1 MDLNLHS
8 VSLGEL
14 EEIGHHF
21 GSLTTGLVWLYLRGR
36 AQDSGVAWPRQST
49 IALGIAKSERSVRD
63 ALNELKEAGWITAD
77 GREGRAVK
85 WKLTPPIEPENRQ
98 DSAGSNQGTRR
109 ESADNGAETRQKPA
123 ALNGSTRRETA
134 DNDGGTRR
142 GSADLEGPTR
152 QDSVSN
158 PAESR
163 SAPYIRGNSNKE
175 LSPTRVPV
183 GGEPTPGGENAGAG
197 DSDEEICARAAT
209 WLLDQPWWLT
219 EQLNTG
225 STTARE
231 GLTVRILEGY
241 ARARPAN
248 SLPVWCA
255 LAVDQEFR
263 GHFGN
268 EPGRWLFGNLDGFA
282 SKRWRGTKRD
292 GSPRKLFDA
301 IFAGDVQAAKAAL
314 RREMSYAAEQR
325 HTTAK
330 AKELRQS
337 AKPQPQPVA
346 TEAWRKATAAA
357 GSLRDI
363 EGLFDDEAPGN
374 IADAIAKR
382 DQLTHALAEQL
393 VANRPDLN
401 LEKVCQAALDL
412 FRWGGG
418 QVSAASLQK
427 WLQAIALKRDNA
439 AALLPEGI
447 SEALLIGEV
456 SKALAVLDQNSQA
469 V

>member
-225 STTARE
+225 GAAARE
-231 GLTVRILEGY
+231 SLTERILEGY
-241 ARARPAN
+241 CRVRPVANLRA
-248 SLPVWCA
+248 WCA
-255 LAVDQEFR
+255 LAADPEFR
-263 GHFGN
+263 GHFGG
-268 EPGRWLFGNLDGFA
+268 EPGRWLFNHLDGFA
-282 SKRWRGTKRD
+282 RKGWKGTKRD
-292 GSPRKLFDA
+292 GSPRALFDA
-301 IFAGDVQAAKAAL
+301 IFAGDIPAAKAAL
-314 RREMSYAAEQR
+314 RREMSYAAEGR
-325 HTTAK
+325 HQGRK
-330 AKELRQS
+330 AKELKNT
-337 AKPQPQPVA
+337 AKAPAASVA
-346 TEAWRKATAAA
+346 TPEWRTATEAA
-357 GSLRDI
+357 GSLNDI
-363 EGLFDDEAPGN
+363 TGLFEDKAPGPK
-374 IADAIAKR
+374 ADAIAER
-382 DQLTHALAEQL
+382 WRLTQELAGQLTTNRTELK
-393 VANRPDLN
+393 VA
-401 LEKVCQAALDL
+401 KVCQAALDV
-412 FRWGGG
+412 FRW
-418 QVSAASLQK
+418 SAGAVTALQLQK
-427 WLQAIALKRDNA
+427 WLQAEALNLDSAKEHLPDAVR
-439 AALLPEGI
+439 AALIAGDG
-447 SEALLIGEV
+447 SSALQ
-456 SKALAVLDQNSQA
+456 ALDQSQQTA
-469 V
+469 